1 MWSVLSTHISYY
13 FHTFFWALSIGQM
26 VQGWGLNYVEYG
38 NKYKPPISCKCL
50 SWYGNRVSIS
60 EDKCY
65 FTTQN
70 LWNLTNHI
78 YKLNIE
84 YKHIRISNSSQYLN
98 YCIRQKGCIR
108 VYYWLILKRLASIWK
123 LQPPSNSEE
132 CSVCSLNKIHS
143 NSKCCCLF

>member
-1 MWSVLSTHISYY
+1 MCCQQIFLIISIHFSEPFQLDKWYKDEDWTMLSMVINTNPSY
-13 FHTFFWALSIGQM
+13 IC
-26 VQGWGLNYVEYG
+26 
-38 NKYKPPISCKCL
+38 KYL

-65 FTTQN
+65 FTTKN

-84 YKHIRISNSSQYLN
+84 YKHIRISNTSQYLN
-98 YCIRQKGCIR
+98 YCIIQKGCIR
-108 VYYWLILKRLASIWK
+108 VYYWLILKWLASIWK

-132 CSVCSLNKIHS
+132 CLVCSLNKIHS